1 MWVGYE
7 GLRLY
12 FASPAQDQWRMFIG
26 GSNVPFSSFVFPTDP
41 VTSLAHANLIL
52 NFSLD
57 VAGYGVLGIIVAW
70 LLFTRAS
77 WIAYLL
83 GVVLVGIADLSFT
96 LLLVTPGI
104 IELNVATISGPVI
117 WLLAIIITPFGMP
130 TPFKSFVQEAI

>member
-1 MWVGYE
+1 
-7 GLRLY
+7 
-12 FASPAQDQWRMFIG
+12 MFIG
-26 GSNVPFSSFVFPTDP
+26 GSNVPFNSFVFPTDP
-41 VTSLAHANLIL
+41 VTAHAHANLIL

-57 VAGYGVLGIIVAW
+57 VAGYGVLGLIVAW

-96 LLLVTPGI
+96 FLLVTPGI

-117 WLLAIIITPFGMP
+117 WLLAVIVTPFGMP
-130 TPFKSFVQEAI
+130 TSVKTFVREAI